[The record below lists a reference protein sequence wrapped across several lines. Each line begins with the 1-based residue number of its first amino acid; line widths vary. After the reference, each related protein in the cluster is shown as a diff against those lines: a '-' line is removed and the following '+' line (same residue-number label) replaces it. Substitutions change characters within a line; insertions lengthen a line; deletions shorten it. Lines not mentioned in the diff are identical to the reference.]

1 METERLLKE
10 QEKNFAKITS
20 ANMKI
25 FTERLD
31 KLELDLSTNKIK
43 TSNIEKDVEEIKESL
58 NFQEELTKQKIAEI
72 NKRTESEIKHLY
84 EQKRFE
90 SIKETNAIK
99 NISEKLVDLENRSRR
114 NNLRIEGV
122 NELPGETWND
132 CEKIVKDIFSK
143 KLKIPNEIIIERAH
157 RSGPKKVDF
166 AKETIETR
174 KRLWGEV
181 LNLRKEDCILNE
193 FSDPDTNYYCDLL
206 SDCSY
211 YYPSEL
217 AEFLLKDNVKASDK
231 IKILHVNI
239 RSLNRNFENLLNLL
253 EETKNIFDILC
264 LTETWIT
271 INDLKNSSNFNLPYF
286 KLISQDSL
294 IDKYKN
300 NSKRTWEII
309 KEISGK
315 QKDCSGFLPQVIK
328 VDNRIIYEQKEIA
341 CEFNN
346 FFVKIGPELANKIPK
361 TQAIF
366 SDFLVPM
373 TDCITSG
380 ELSSK
385 LSFEEFEIAFKTLKK
400 NKATGADDINCNII
414 LNCFEQLKDI
424 LFKVFS
430 ASINQGIF
438 PEQLK
443 IAKITPIFKEGD
455 RAIISNYRPISI
467 LPIFSKILER
477 IMYNRVYDY
486 FQCNNLLYSN
496 QFGFKKH
503 NSTEHAIIQFV
514 RKISKS
520 FENSQYT
527 LGIFIDLSKAF
538 DTVDHTIL
546 LHKLKYYEN
555 ILELSTFPQ

>member
-132 CEKIVKDIFSK
+132 Y
-143 KLKIPNEIIIERAH
+143 
-157 RSGPKKVDF
+157 
-166 AKETIETR
+166 
-174 KRLWGEV
+174 
-181 LNLRKEDCILNE
+181 CISNE

-341 CEFNN
+341 CEFNH

-514 RKISKS
+514 REISK
-520 FENSQYT
+520 F
-527 LGIFIDLSKAF
+527 F
-538 DTVDHTIL
+538 
-546 LHKLKYYEN
+546 
-555 ILELSTFPQ
+555 

>member
-1 METERLLKE
+1 MNTFSYYEDSKVKKFYDAIFELGAVPLINRPTRVSINTTTLIDSIITTDILNKNIQKGILKPDISDHFPIFLTFNCNSET
-10 QEKNFAKITS
+10 
-20 ANMKI
+20 M
-25 FTERLD
+25 
-31 KLELDLSTNKIK
+31 IK
-43 TSNIEKDVEEIKESL
+43 TSKKIRLRHINKDNINHFKEQLSLLHWKHINFNDDANSIYDNFFNTYPIYDANFPFIEKTINPKKTFNPWITKDFKKLSKI
-58 NFQEELTKQKIAEI
+58 KQKLYI
-72 NKRTESEIKHLY
+72 N
-84 EQKRFE
+84 
-90 SIKETNAIK
+90 
-99 NISEKLVDLENRSRR
+99 
-114 NNLRIEGV
+114 
-122 NELPGETWND
+122 
-132 CEKIVKDIFSK
+132 
-143 KLKIPNEIIIERAH
+143 
-157 RSGPKKVDF
+157 
-166 AKETIETR
+166 
-174 KRLWGEV
+174 
-181 LNLRKEDCILNE
+181 
-193 FSDPDTNYYCDLL
+193 
-206 SDCSY
+206 
-211 YYPSEL
+211 
-217 AEFLLKDNVKASDK
+217 
-231 IKILHVNI
+231 
-239 RSLNRNFENLLNLL
+239 
-253 EETKNIFDILC
+253 
-264 LTETWIT
+264 
-271 INDLKNSSNFNLPYF
+271 
-286 KLISQDSL
+286 L

-346 FFVKIGPELANKIPK
+346 FFVKVGPELANKIPK

-400 NKATGADDINCNII
+400 NKATGADDINGNII

-514 RKISKS
+514 REISKS

-546 LHKLKYYEN
+546 LHKLKYYGRD
-555 ILELSTFPQ
+555 LYAVKKAM